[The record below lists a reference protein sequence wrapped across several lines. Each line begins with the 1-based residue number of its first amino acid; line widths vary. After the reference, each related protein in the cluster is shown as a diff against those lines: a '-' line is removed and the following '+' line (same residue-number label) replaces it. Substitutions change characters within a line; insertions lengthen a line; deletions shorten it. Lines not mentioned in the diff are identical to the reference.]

1 MDLRKNYTYADMENA
16 VHMAG
21 DLMARLNGTYCD
33 MRDKAEFI
41 IECAVKLNERLD
53 NKNEEEGGYDYV
65 EKLEAFEAEMVAEAI
80 RRGLAESEP
89 PADVSN
95 LLEAVKAK
103 AKAALEKHDSFHETA
118 LNVVL
123 RAYNTFQES
132 ERDGV
137 DYIFNIDRKED
148 LSCCIEGGMTA
159 DEIAHIV
166 NESQEKTKYFYFGE
180 NHPVAELIASETQ
193 LVANLVAWLDDIIPV
208 VMENV
213 MFYESYRDFYAYF
226 VSNLFDNR

>member
-1 MDLRKNYTYADMENA
+1 MDTTKKYSYADMENA

-41 IECAVKLNERLD
+41 IEYAVKLNERLE
-53 NKNEEEGGYDYV
+53 NKDEEEGGYDYV

-89 PADVSN
+89 FADVTN

-118 LNVVL
+118 LNIVL
-123 RAYNTFQES
+123 RAYNTFQET
-132 ERDGV
+132 ERDGI
-137 DYIFNIDRKED
+137 DYIFNIDNKED
-148 LSCCIEGGMTA
+148 LSCCVEGGMTA
-159 DEIAHIV
+159 DEIAHIY
-166 NESQEKTKYFYFGE
+166 NESQEKTKYFYFGH
-180 NHPVAELIASETQ
+180 NHPKAELIANETQ
-193 LVANLVAWLDDIIPV
+193 LVANLVAWLDDIIPNIC
-208 VMENV
+208 ENI
-213 MFYESYRDFYAYF
+213 MFYDSYRDFYAYF
-226 VSNLFDNR
+226 VSNLFDKR